1 MLVNAANLDALRVG
15 FSTAFQTGL
24 SQAVSGYVLRQDAAG
39 PWLEAVRA
47 MLGQVIPGYQQEGKR
62 LATLAVGCTGGK
74 HRSTSMAEE
83 LARRLRTDG
92 VEVHVVHRDLGLE

>member
-1 MLVNAANLDALRVG
+1 MPELRP
-15 FSTAFQTGL
+15 QTGL
-24 SQAVSGYVLRQDAAG
+24 SQAVSGYVLRQEAAE
-39 PWLEAVRA
+39 PWLEAVRS

-83 LARRLRTDG
+83 LARRLRADG